1 MITLKDAIYLEKIDE
16 VKRILEENPPL
27 IDEVDEDGV
36 LMALLAAKTGNL
48 NLVRYI
54 VEYSR
59 ASMNITDKN
68 QKNMLHYAAMS
79 GNVATCKYLVE
90 RVGLSPLSG
99 DINLLTPYEIAH
111 ENKFF
116 DLEEYFQEET
126 GAPLEKM
133 YHNPIRT
140 GMYPDPSIV
149 RVGEDYYMVNS
160 SFIYYPC
167 IPVSTSKDLIHWK
180 IIGYAITNP
189 EWAGLQHLEGG
200 RGYWAPDISYYKG
213 RFYITATY
221 RLNDDGTVYR
231 KQIVV
236 SSDRPEGP
244 YSKTAVIDEDGI
256 DPSIFNDDDGRRY
269 MLLNRGAR
277 IFELNEDATAQI
289 SKATLLYYGDQKRAP
304 EGPHLLKKDKKTI

>member
-149 RVGEDYYMVNS
+149 RVGED
-160 SFIYYPC
+160 
-167 IPVSTSKDLIHWK
+167 
-180 IIGYAITNP
+180 
-189 EWAGLQHLEGG
+189 
-200 RGYWAPDISYYKG
+200 
-213 RFYITATY
+213 
-221 RLNDDGTVYR
+221 
-231 KQIVV
+231 
-236 SSDRPEGP
+236 
-244 YSKTAVIDEDGI
+244 
-256 DPSIFNDDDGRRY
+256 
-269 MLLNRGAR
+269 
-277 IFELNEDATAQI
+277 
-289 SKATLLYYGDQKRAP
+289 
-304 EGPHLLKKDKKTI
+304 

>member
-126 GAPLEKM
+126 GAPLEKCIT
-133 YHNPIRT
+133 IRFV
-140 GMYPDPSIV
+140 P
-149 RVGEDYYMVNS
+149 E
-160 SFIYYPC
+160 C
-167 IPVSTSKDLIHWK
+167 IRIRRLSEWVK
-180 IIGYAITNP
+180 III
-189 EWAGLQHLEGG
+189 W
-200 RGYWAPDISYYKG
+200 
-213 RFYITATY
+213 
-221 RLNDDGTVYR
+221 
-231 KQIVV
+231 
-236 SSDRPEGP
+236 
-244 YSKTAVIDEDGI
+244 
-256 DPSIFNDDDGRRY
+256 
-269 MLLNRGAR
+269 
-277 IFELNEDATAQI
+277 
-289 SKATLLYYGDQKRAP
+289 
-304 EGPHLLKKDKKTI
+304 

>member
-116 DLEEYFQEET
+116 DLEEYLQVETVRQVHPQLFQRSQQVK
-126 GAPLEKM
+126 LSQ
-133 YHNPIRT
+133 PIS
-140 GMYPDPSIV
+140 MNIWD
-149 RVGEDYYMVNS
+149 
-160 SFIYYPC
+160 
-167 IPVSTSKDLIHWK
+167 
-180 IIGYAITNP
+180 IIMKSQQM
-189 EWAGLQHLEGG
+189 L
-200 RGYWAPDISYYKG
+200 
-213 RFYITATY
+213 RFQN
-221 RLNDDGTVYR
+221 L
-231 KQIVV
+231 
-236 SSDRPEGP
+236 S
-244 YSKTAVIDEDGI
+244 
-256 DPSIFNDDDGRRY
+256 
-269 MLLNRGAR
+269 
-277 IFELNEDATAQI
+277 
-289 SKATLLYYGDQKRAP
+289 
-304 EGPHLLKKDKKTI
+304 